1 MVSEVLNKFF
11 KLPIFKELRGDSRK
25 EAFDL
30 YNHID
35 MKELKEAYLAA
46 IPQLGI

>member
-1 MVSEVLNKFF
+1 MRREF
-11 KLPIFKELRGDSRK
+11 IKELRGDARK

-35 MKELKEAYLAA
+35 MKELRESYLAS
-46 IPQLGI
+46 IPQLGV